1 MVTIA
6 GSAVAAAGTLIEL
19 GGAGPDDIDEAAQ
32 GLLRMLSGLS
42 LIGGAVLLAIVLIG
56 RRTRPAE
63 AAIPTGSGA

>member
-42 LIGGAVLLAIVLIG
+42 LAGAAGHSLD
-56 RRTRPAE
+56 RPQD
-63 AAIPTGSGA
+63 PPG